1 MPVDKQ
7 NTSEHLKKQ
16 REREVAEFLAIM
28 DERCGS
34 DWFDLSR
41 DEKRQIIIEIRKE
54 AKRRCQ

>member
-1 MPVDKQ
+1 MPDEKN

-28 DERCGS
+28 DERYGS

-54 AKRRCQ
+54 AKQRCQ